1 MTKILTIA
9 GSDIFSGGGLQ
20 ADLATIT
27 QIGAKGFVAVTC
39 VTALVADEFQ
49 VQPLTPLQL
58 EQQLMSLVDVPFA
71 AIKIGLLPSP
81 EHAYVVY
88 HWLKGRQRVP
98 IVFDPVLVLKENK
111 DQVLGQWA
119 KVFQKIAALSQI
131 MTPNLREA
139 ELLLGRDL
147 RDQADLQAGAEE
159 LSRQFGTAVY
169 LKGGSRLPG
178 PVALD
183 FVWTGQSGFYLE
195 TPQEQGTIN
204 GSGCV
209 LASSLTTYLGQ
220 GQDVVKASQLAK
232 QFVTAAIEAA
242 DEWGVSPYAI
252 K

>member
-27 QIGAKGFVAVTC
+27 QLGAKGFAAVTC
-39 VTALVADEFQ
+39 VTAIVEDEFQ

-58 EQQLMSLVDVPFA
+58 EQQLTSLGGVSFE

-81 EHAYVVY
+81 EHADVVY
-88 HWLKGRQRVP
+88 HWLKNRAQVP
-98 IVFDPVLVLKENK
+98 IVFDPVLVLKEKK

-119 KVFQKIAALSQI
+119 SIFQKIAALSQV

-147 RDQADLQAGAEE
+147 IDQADLQAGAEE
-159 LSRQFGTAVY
+159 LARQFGTAVY
-169 LKGGSRLPG
+169 LKAGSRLPG
-178 PVALD
+178 AVALD
-183 FVWTGQSGFYLE
+183 FVWTGESGFYLE
-195 TPQEQGTIN
+195 APQAQGTMN

-209 LASSLTTYLGQ
+209 LASSLATYLGL
-220 GQDVVKASQLAK
+220 GQDMVQASHLAK
-232 QFVTAAIEAA
+232 QFVTAAIAAA
-242 DEWGVSPYAI
+242 DEWGVSPYAVN
-252 K
+252 